1 MIRRKTLGAVVLII
15 AGVMM
20 IGGCS
25 LNTIVSKA
33 GEYRKM
39 NEEPEFECVEDE
51 TRTTAEIA
59 EKLKELGI
67 TGITDDMVE
76 SIDKTRSEMEEGTV
90 YSVVGSMLSYAGQP
104 DYDFDTFTM
113 TPKNDTV
120 YSFDMEVFDV
130 AMMYTDFLNGVKS
143 IGNGELDFTNIKEDD
158 NALIGKKT
166 VTFDWDG
173 KSYKIKASGDSD
185 WFDPKAVDQLNKII
199 AEKRP
204 GKRIYVTTDEYQEM
218 ILLYRDAEWAEKFEK
233 EIGKKLY

>member
-25 LNTIVSKA
+25 LNTIISKA
-33 GEYRKM
+33 GEYKKM

-51 TRTTAEIA
+51 TRSTAELA
-59 EKLKELGI
+59 EIMKELGI
-67 TGITDDMVE
+67 KGITDDVVA

-90 YSVVGSMLSYAGQP
+90 YSVTGSMLSYAGQA

-120 YSFDMEVFDV
+120 YSFDMEVFDI
-130 AMMYTDFLNGVKS
+130 ASMYTDFLNGVKS
-143 IGNGELDFTNIKEDD
+143 IGHGELDFTNIKEDY
-158 NALIGKKT
+158 NELTGKKR

-173 KSYKIKASGDSD
+173 ESYKISASGDSD
-185 WFDPKAVDQLNKII
+185 WFDMKAWEQLNKII
-199 AEKRP
+199 EEKRP
-204 GKRIYVTTDEYQEM
+204 GKRVYATTDSYQEI
-218 ILLYRDAEWAEKFEK
+218 ILFYRDAEWAEKFEK